1 MNRVADELL
10 LQELERT
17 EDYIHTCAD
26 AIDVKA
32 GQILAAA
39 AFLAVQPAVLLIA
52 PNIHY
57 EVFIAQLLSFLVLLL
72 AAIFAHIVLGIGNYP
87 SPIVGEEWRDSVIEN
102 RREGATEVDV
112 ARTVLWGV
120 INFTKERVHQSLA
133 LNEKKI
139 RKLQWARW
147 FTTASFV
154 INFLIIC
161 GIMISR
167 FF

>member
-1 MNRVADELL
+1 MNRVSDDLL
-10 LQELERT
+10 LQEFERT

-39 AFLAVQPAVLLIA
+39 AFLALQPAVLLIA
-52 PNIHY
+52 PNIPAS
-57 EVFIAQLLSFLVLLL
+57 VFIAQIFSFLVLLA
-72 AAIFAHIVLGIGNYP
+72 AAIFAHIVLQVGDYP
-87 SPIVGEEWRDSVIEN
+87 SPVVTEAWRDSVIVHRN
-102 RREGATEVDV
+102 NAATEEDV
-112 ARTVLWGV
+112 SRTILWGMV
-120 INFTKERVHQSLA
+120 SFARERVMQGQL
-133 LNEKKI
+133 LNGKKI
-139 RKLQWARW
+139 KKLQWARGL
-147 FTTASFV
+147 TTASFI